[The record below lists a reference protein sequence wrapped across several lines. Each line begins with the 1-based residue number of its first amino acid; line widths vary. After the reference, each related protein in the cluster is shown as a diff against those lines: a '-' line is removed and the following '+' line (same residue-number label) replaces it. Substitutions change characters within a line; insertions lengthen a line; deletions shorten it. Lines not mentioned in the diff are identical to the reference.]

1 MLKQFADYVT
11 FTSLKLEPTSHAGDA
26 LNFFIYDTLKIFLLL
41 AVIIFAISV
50 IRSYFPPEKTRKL
63 LAHKKE
69 FIGNILAALLG
80 VVTPF
85 CSCSAVPLFIGFVE
99 AGVPLGVTFSFLI
112 SSPMVNEVA
121 IILLWGLFG
130 WKVTAIY
137 IGTGLLVALLGGII
151 IGRLKLEKWVEEY
164 VYAIRVGGGQEMARP
179 TFRERLAGARW
190 NTADILKKIWIY
202 VIVAIGIGGFI
213 HGYVP
218 QDFLTQYAG
227 RDNPFAVPVAVAI
240 GVPLYSNAA
249 GVIPIVYALME
260 KGMSMGTVL
269 AFMMAVTALSLPEM
283 IILRKVL
290 KVPLLAVFVG
300 IMTVTIIAVGYLF
313 NAIL

>member
-1 MLKQFADYVT
+1 MLKAFASYITYDLVRLDQG
-11 FTSLKLEPTSHAGDA
+11 SRLADA
-26 LNFFIYDTLKIFLLL
+26 LNFFIYDTIKIFLLL
-41 AVIIFAISV
+41 SVIIFAVSIV
-50 IRSYFPPEKTRKL
+50 RSYFPPEKTKRIL
-63 LAHKKE
+63 SHKKE

-80 VVTPF
+80 IVTPF

-121 IILLWGLFG
+121 VVLLWGLFG
-130 WKVTAIY
+130 WKIAAIY
-137 IGTGLLVALLGGII
+137 MGAGLLVAIFGGFI
-151 IGRLKLEKWVEEY
+151 IGKLKLEKWVEEY
-164 VYAIRVGGGQEMARP
+164 VYTIQMGEEREIARQV
-179 TFRERLAGARW
+179 FKDRLQYAKW
-190 NTADILKKIWIY
+190 NTVDIVKRVWLF
-202 VIVAIGIGGFI
+202 VILAIGIGGFI

-227 RDNPFAVPVAVAI
+227 NSNPFAVPVAVAL

-260 KGMSMGTVL
+260 KGLSMGTVL

-290 KVPLLAVFVG
+290 KVPLLAVFAGV
-300 IMTVTIIAVGYLF
+300 MTVTITAVGYLF